1 VRSLIP
7 LTTHEGGWFIGTC
20 PFRARSL
27 PAGEGPMT
35 STAGADTRER
45 IIGAAERLF
54 AERGIAGVSLRE
66 INRAAQQS
74 NTGAVQYHFGDRDGL
89 VRAIVDKHRRDTE
102 PRRHALLDQY
112 EDAGA
117 DDIRTLVAALVM
129 PLAAKLGD
137 PDGGRDYLQV
147 AAEFYSR
154 PDRFETLVPNPD
166 PHASMVR
173 WNHLVDRLVTR
184 DRPTVA
190 RTRFATI
197 RFVLQELSRR
207 AAADPRPDDR
217 LFVSHLIDLAVSLLT
232 THPSPHTRR
241 LATRD
246 ADHDG

>member
-1 VRSLIP
+1 
-7 LTTHEGGWFIGTC
+7 
-20 PFRARSL
+20 
-27 PAGEGPMT
+27 MT

-89 VRAIVDKHRRDTE
+89 VRAIIDKHRRDTE

-112 EDAGA
+112 EDAGGE
-117 DDIRTLVAALVM
+117 DIRALVAALVL

-137 PDGGRDYLQV
+137 NNGGREYLQV

-154 PDRFETLVPNPD
+154 PHRFETLIPAPD
-166 PHASMVR
+166 PNASMER
-173 WNHLVDRLVTR
+173 WNALVDTLVTCNR
-184 DRPTVA
+184 STVA

-217 LFVSHLIDLAVSLLT
+217 LFVSHLTDLAVSLLT
-232 THPSPHTRR
+232 TQPSPQTSR
-241 LATRD
+241 LTTD
-246 ADHDG
+246 E

>member
-1 VRSLIP
+1 
-7 LTTHEGGWFIGTC
+7 
-20 PFRARSL
+20 
-27 PAGEGPMT
+27 MT

-45 IIGAAERLF
+45 IISAAERLF
-54 AERGIAGVSLRE
+54 ALRGIAGVSLRE

-89 VRAIVDKHRRDTE
+89 VRAIIDKHRRDTE

-112 EDAGA
+112 EDASGE
-117 DDIRTLVAALVM
+117 DIRALVAALVL

-137 PDGGRDYLQV
+137 ANGGREYLQV

-154 PDRFETLVPNPD
+154 PHRFETLIPTTDPN
-166 PHASMVR
+166 ASMER
-173 WNHLVDRLVTR
+173 WNALVDTLVACNR
-184 DRPTVA
+184 STVA

-217 LFVSHLIDLAVSLLT
+217 LFVSHLTDLAVSLLT
-232 THPSPHTRR
+232 TQPSPQTIR
-241 LATRD
+241 LTTD
-246 ADHDG
+246 E